1 MKGEQNADSK
11 RILLD
16 NIPLKLSCTF
26 SNLNFG
32 KRILLDNIPLK
43 PQTDNSNFNYV
54 RESY

>member
-43 PQTDNSNFNYV
+43 RCLWWLQATGV